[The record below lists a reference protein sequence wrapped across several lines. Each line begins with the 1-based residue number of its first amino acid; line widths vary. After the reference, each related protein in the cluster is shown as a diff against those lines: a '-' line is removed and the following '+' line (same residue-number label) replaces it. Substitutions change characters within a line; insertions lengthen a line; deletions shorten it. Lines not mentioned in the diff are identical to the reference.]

1 METLIGRIA
10 IKMLSMQKARIKV
23 FIILIPIVFLII
35 FSLMALYS
43 ISLHQNIQFYSSSFF
58 KQLIFLIFGII
69 AMIVMFNIP
78 IRLYHKYSIIIYIL
92 AIIAI
97 IAPSFIQYSISA
109 NRWIYIGSIGIQPS
123 EYAKWIS
130 IIFLARYLSD
140 RNIKM
145 DNIISFVIPLLI
157 IVLPALIVFS
167 QPDLGTAIIMIAPI
181 LPLLFWVKA
190 RPFHLFLMVA
200 PIISILTAFHNIS
213 FTLWGIALLI
223 IILLSKPK
231 IWEGV
236 TVFFGNIFL
245 GLLAPVFWNIL
256 HPYQQKRIL
265 TLFNPELDP
274 LGAAYQV
281 IQSRTAIGSGGFF
294 GKGWMQGTQTQLKFL
309 PIQESDFILSVIGEE
324 FGFIAIFII
333 LLLYAYIIYKI
344 IQFAY
349 IVKDRF
355 TSIILIGIG
364 SILLAQVFVNAAMT
378 VGIIPVKGLPLPFLS
393 YGGSFL
399 ISSFMMIGIVLNFAS
414 HWSD

>member
-1 METLIGRIA
+1 MR
-10 IKMLSMQKARIKV
+10 KNSIKV
-23 FIILIPIVFLII
+23 YIIIIPIVFLII
-35 FSLMALYS
+35 ISLMALYS
-43 ISLHQNIQFYSSSFF
+43 VSLHQNVQFYSSSFF

-78 IRLYHKYSIIIYIL
+78 IKLYHKYSIILYIL

-97 IAPSFIQYSISA
+97 IVPSFINSSISA
-109 NRWIYIGSIGIQPS
+109 NRWIHIGSIGIQPS

-140 RNIKM
+140 RNIRM
-145 DNIISFVIPLLI
+145 DNMISFLIPSLI
-157 IVLPALIVFS
+157 ILFPAFIVFS

-181 LPLLFWVKA
+181 LPILFWVKA
-190 RPFHLFLMVA
+190 RPFHLFLLVA
-200 PIISILTAFHNIS
+200 PIFSVLTAFHNVS
-213 FTLWGIALLI
+213 FTFWGIALLA

-236 TVFFGNIFL
+236 AVFFGNIFL
-245 GLLAPVFWNIL
+245 GLLAPVFWNFL

-274 LGAAYQV
+274 LGAAYQI
-281 IQSRTAIGSGGFF
+281 IQSQTAIGSGGLF

-309 PIQESDFILSVIGEE
+309 PVQESDFILSVIGEE
-324 FGFIAIFII
+324 FGFVAILTIF
-333 LLLYAYIIYKI
+333 LLYGFILYKI
-344 IQFAY
+344 MQFAS

-355 TSIILIGIG
+355 TSIVLIGIA
-364 SILLAQVFVNAAMT
+364 SIILAQVFVNSAMT
-378 VGIIPVKGLPLPFLS
+378 VGLIPVKGLPLPFIS

-399 ISSFMMIGIVLNFAS
+399 VSSFMMIGIVLNFAS

>member
-1 METLIGRIA
+1 
-10 IKMLSMQKARIKV
+10 MLSMRNKSIKV
-23 FIILIPIVFLII
+23 YIIIIPIVFLII
-35 FSLMALYS
+35 ISLMALYS
-43 ISLHQNIQFYSSSFF
+43 ISLHQNVQFYSSSFF

-78 IRLYHKYSIIIYIL
+78 IKLYHKYSIIIYIL

-97 IAPSFIQYSISA
+97 IVPSFLNSSISA
-109 NRWIYIGSIGIQPS
+109 NRWIQIGSIGIQPS

-130 IIFLARYLSD
+130 IIFLSRYLSD

-145 DNIISFVIPLLI
+145 DNMLSFAMPML
-157 IVLPALIVFS
+157 IVLLPAFIVFS

-181 LPLLFWVKA
+181 LPILFWVKA
-190 RPFHLFLMVA
+190 RPFHLFLLVA
-200 PIISILTAFHNIS
+200 PIFSILTAFHNIS
-213 FTLWGIALLI
+213 FTIWGIVLLS
-223 IILLSKPK
+223 IILLSKPS

-245 GLLAPVFWNIL
+245 GLLAPFIWNLL

-274 LGAAYQV
+274 LGAAYQI
-281 IQSRTAIGSGGFF
+281 IQSQTAIGSGGIF
-294 GKGWMQGTQTQLKFL
+294 GKGWMLGTQTHLKFL
-309 PIQESDFILSVIGEE
+309 PVQESDFILSVIGEE
-324 FGFIAIFII
+324 FGFAAILLIF
-333 LLLYAYIIYKI
+333 LLYAFIIYKI

-355 TSIILIGIG
+355 TSIILIGIA
-364 SILLAQVFVNAAMT
+364 SILLAQVFVNSAMT
-378 VGIIPVKGLPLPFLS
+378 VGLIPVKGLPLPFIS

-399 ISSFMMIGIVLNFAS
+399 VSSFMMIGIVLNFAS

>member
-1 METLIGRIA
+1 
-10 IKMLSMQKARIKV
+10 MLSMRNKSIKV
-23 FIILIPIVFLII
+23 YIIIIPIVFLII
-35 FSLMALYS
+35 ISLMALYS
-43 ISLHQNIQFYSSSFF
+43 ISLHQNVQFYSCSFF

-78 IRLYHKYSIIIYIL
+78 IKLYHKYSIIIYIL

-97 IAPSFIQYSISA
+97 IVPSFLNSSISA
-109 NRWIYIGSIGIQPS
+109 NRWIQIGSIGIQPS

-130 IIFLARYLSD
+130 IIFLSRYLSD

-145 DNIISFVIPLLI
+145 DNMFSFAMPML
-157 IVLPALIVFS
+157 IVLLPAFIVFS

-181 LPLLFWVKA
+181 LPILFWIKA
-190 RPFHLFLMVA
+190 RPFHLFLLVA
-200 PIISILTAFHNIS
+200 PIFSILTAFHNIS
-213 FTLWGIALLI
+213 FTIWGIVLLS
-223 IILLSKPK
+223 IILLSKPS

-245 GLLAPVFWNIL
+245 GLLAPFIWNLL

-274 LGAAYQV
+274 LGAAYQI
-281 IQSRTAIGSGGFF
+281 IQSQTAIGSGGIF
-294 GKGWMQGTQTQLKFL
+294 GKGWMLGTQTHLKFL
-309 PIQESDFILSVIGEE
+309 PVQESDFILSVIGEE
-324 FGFIAIFII
+324 FGFAAILLIF
-333 LLLYAYIIYKI
+333 LLYAFIIYKI

-355 TSIILIGIG
+355 TSIILIGIA
-364 SILLAQVFVNAAMT
+364 SILLAQVFVNSAMT
-378 VGIIPVKGLPLPFLS
+378 VGLIPVKGLPLPFIS

-399 ISSFMMIGIVLNFAS
+399 VSSFMMIGIVLNFAS